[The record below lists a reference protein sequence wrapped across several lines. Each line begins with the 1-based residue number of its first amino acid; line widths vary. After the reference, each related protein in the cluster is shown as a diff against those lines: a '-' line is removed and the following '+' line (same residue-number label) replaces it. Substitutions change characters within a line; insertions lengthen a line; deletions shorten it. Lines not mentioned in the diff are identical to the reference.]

1 MHCERFSTFTS
12 TAFSIRYSFIFKY
25 MKDFQLIAIFTFPSE
40 YTVLQHLL
48 QQANLRFIFQNETMV
63 SVLPF
68 HSNAVGGIR
77 LLVHQNDIAEAT
89 EILNNLNNP
98 SDLRIV

>member
-1 MHCERFSTFTS
+1 MEDYKT
-12 TAFSIRYSFIFKY
+12 
-25 MKDFQLIAIFTFPSE
+25 IAIFTYPSE

-48 QQANLRFIFQNETMV
+48 EINNIRFIFENETMI

-68 HSNAVGGIR
+68 HSNAIGGIR
-77 LLVHQNDIAEAT
+77 LKVHKEDVTKAE

-98 SDLRIV
+98 SNLKIV

>member
-1 MHCERFSTFTS
+1 MKN
-12 TAFSIRYSFIFKY
+12 FKT
-25 MKDFQLIAIFTFPSE
+25 IAIFTFASE

-48 QQANLRFIFQNETMV
+48 EQANLRYIFQNEMMV

-77 LLVHQNDIAEAT
+77 LKVHNDDIEKAKKIMLSLENDGH
-89 EILNNLNNP
+89 LN
-98 SDLRIV
+98 VV